1 MNNKNNF
8 IGPALGGA
16 QGLLGAVTGIPPELV
31 GLLSGLIG
39 GAQQN
44 WAADQSLARNQ
55 YMMQQQ
61 HNMNL
66 AFLNAQQRSQLEMWE
81 KTNYPA
87 QIEQIKKAGLNP
99 ALMYQG
105 GAKPGDMG
113 MATPENVDTGMS
125 YNYQAQLPNQSLQD
139 QYTRSLIE
147 KNLADADRTRGGM
160 QLDNANLK
168 YVSAKTQNLGI
179 QGQLMNIDISLKE
192 LDKAL
197 YEDTYE
203 DKIKLMKLN
212 VDKIAEEINSITN
225 KNKLDEA
232 IFNDLVESYHL
243 ANQKMLKEMILNE
256 AQTKLY
262 KAQTKLTNA
271 KTTHERKKEEETV
284 ENIKLLINEVKRDN
298 KITEDFYWDKAREDR
313 LADLTIQRIEKSLDK
328 TWGQIGYE
336 LLFESRIKKLG
347 TGIKLR

>member
-1 MNNKNNF
+1 MRNQNNF

-113 MATPENVDTGMS
+113 MATPENLEPGMGFQ
-125 YNYQAQLPNQSLQD
+125 YEAQMPNQALQE
-139 QYTRSLIE
+139 QYTRSLID
-147 KNLADADRTRGGM
+147 KNKADADRTRGGM
-160 QLDNANLK
+160 QLDDANLK

-179 QGQLMNIDISLKE
+179 QGQLMNIDLALKE
-192 LDKAL
+192 LDKAF

-203 DKIKLMKLN
+203 DKIKLMTLN
-212 VDKIAEEINSITN
+212 VNKIAEEINSITK
-225 KNKLDEA
+225 KNKLDDA
-232 IFNDLVESYHL
+232 IFKDLVKSYDL
-243 ANQKMLKEMILNE
+243 ANQKLLKEMLLSE
-256 AQTKLY
+256 ANTRLS
-262 KAQTKLTNA
+262 NA
-271 KTTHERKKEEETV
+271 KSQLTHAKTEHERVKNRETLHKIGLMVQELTHNKNVLSTYWEDYKKQNDLIDA
-284 ENIKLLINEVKRDN
+284 NIQL
-298 KITEDFYWDKAREDR
+298 
-313 LADLTIQRIEKSLDK
+313 
-328 TWGQIGYE
+328 
-336 LLFESRIKKLG
+336 IKKKSITYSDQLFINLLK
-347 TGIKLR
+347 TLKFSYKPL